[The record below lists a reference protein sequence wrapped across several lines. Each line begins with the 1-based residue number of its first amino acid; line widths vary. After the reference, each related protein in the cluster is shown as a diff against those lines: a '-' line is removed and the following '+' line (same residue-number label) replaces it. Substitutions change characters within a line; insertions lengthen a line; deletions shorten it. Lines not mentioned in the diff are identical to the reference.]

1 MVWPS
6 AIFVVAALLASTGA
20 EVAAVNSTATKPH
33 IVFVLVDD
41 WGYADVSF
49 RNPAIHSPNFQK
61 LADTGLI
68 LGRHYVFKYC
78 SPSRASFLTGRWPH
92 HAHKWNV
99 LIGRTLGTNLNMT
112 MLPAKLKSAGYST
125 YMVGKWH
132 QGLFNPKYLPI
143 NRGFDMSTGFLNG
156 MSDHMTEKR
165 DCAAGRTTLLIPATE
180 HTMLT
185 TIEMT

>member
-1 MVWPS
+1 MAP
-6 AIFVVAALLASTGA
+6 IFVLFVLQLLLANQAPSSA
-20 EVAAVNSTATKPH
+20 SSTASSSAVSKPH

-92 HAHKWNV
+92 HAHQWNAPP
-99 LIGRTLGTNLNMT
+99 G
-112 MLPAKLKSAGYST
+112 S
-125 YMVGKWH
+125 VGE
-132 QGLFNPKYLPI
+132 QTSI
-143 NRGFDMSTGFLNG
+143 
-156 MSDHMTEKR
+156 
-165 DCAAGRTTLLIPATE
+165 
-180 HTMLT
+180 
-185 TIEMT
+185 